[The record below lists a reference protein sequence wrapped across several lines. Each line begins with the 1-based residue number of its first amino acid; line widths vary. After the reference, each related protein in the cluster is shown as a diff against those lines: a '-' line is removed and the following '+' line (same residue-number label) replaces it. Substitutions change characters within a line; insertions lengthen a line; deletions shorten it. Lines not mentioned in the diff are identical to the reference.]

1 MFRQNLKHRRV
12 LVIEDDEA
20 IVRVLRLLLRRNGF
34 ETARAES
41 GREALSAMDESAFDA
56 VVLDLCLPDG
66 RGGDVLQRLQAAA
79 GHCPVWVVMSAF
91 DEDEA
96 VRRYGPLRGPFLPKP
111 FDPWDLISLLDRL
124 LGPEPDGRD
133 QQMASAAS

>member
-1 MFRQNLKHRRV
+1 MLRQKVAHPRV

-20 IVRVLRLLLRRNGF
+20 IVRMLRLSLRSGGF
-34 ETARAES
+34 DTARAES
-41 GREALSAMDESAFDA
+41 GREALAAMDEGDFDA

-66 RGGDVLQRLQAAA
+66 CGGDVLQRLQATRC
-79 GHCPVWVVMSAF
+79 CPVWVVMSAL

-111 FDPWDLISLLDRL
+111 FDPWELIRLLNRL
-124 LGPEPDGRD
+124 LGTERA
-133 QQMASAAS
+133 QRIAEAAS

>member
-1 MFRQNLKHRRV
+1 MFPQNLKHRKV
-12 LVIEDDEA
+12 LVIEDDDA
-20 IVRVLRLLLRRNGF
+20 IVRVLRLSLRRNGF

-66 RGGDVLQRLQAAA
+66 RGGDVLHRLQAA
-79 GHCPVWVVMSAF
+79 GRCPVWVVMSAL

-96 VRRYGPLRGPFLPKP
+96 VRRFGPLQGPFLPKP
-111 FDPWDLISLLDRL
+111 FDPWDLIHLLDRL
-124 LGPEPDGRD
+124 LGPEPDNRD